1 LEKSDMQIVLF
12 GPPGAGK
19 GTQAKY
25 ISEEFNIPHVS
36 TGDILR
42 ENVREGT
49 ALGKKAK
56 AYMDK
61 GELVP
66 DAILIDIIKD
76 RLQKP
81 DTKKGFLLDGFPR
94 TLRQAEALDVIL
106 DDINKSIDVVV
117 NVDVGDNEIIRRLS
131 GRRTCRSCQATYH
144 IKSNPPKAPGICDQ
158 CGGELY
164 QRADDT
170 EAAIKHRIEVYK
182 KQTQPLID
190 YYKKKG
196 LLVDIDGEREIDEV
210 RADII
215 GILKRFQ

>member
-1 LEKSDMQIVLF
+1 MQIVLF

-19 GTQAKY
+19 GTQAKF
-25 ISEEFNIPHVS
+25 ISEEFNVPHIS

-56 AYMDK
+56 TFMDK
-61 GELVP
+61 GALVP
-66 DAILIDIIKD
+66 DEILIDIIKD

-81 DTKKGFLLDGFPR
+81 DTRKGFLLDGFPR
-94 TLRQAEALDVIL
+94 TLKQAEALDPIL
-106 DDINKSIDVVV
+106 DDINKKLDAVV
-117 NVDVGDNEIIRRLS
+117 NVDVSANELVRRLA
-131 GRRTCRSCQATYH
+131 GRRTCRSCQASYH
-144 IKSNPPKAPGICDQ
+144 VKSNPPKVQGVCDQ

-170 EAAIKHRIEVYK
+170 EAAINHRIEVYK
-182 KQTQPLID
+182 NQTQPLID

-196 LLVDIDGEREIDEV
+196 LLIDIDGEREIDEV
-210 RADII
+210 RSDVKKA
-215 GILKRFQ
+215 LERFQ

>member
-1 LEKSDMQIVLF
+1 MQIVLF

-19 GTQAKY
+19 GTQAKF
-25 ISEEFNIPHVS
+25 ISDRFNIPHIS

-49 ALGKKAK
+49 ELGKKAK
-56 AYMDK
+56 AFMDK

-66 DAILIDIIKD
+66 DNVLIDIIKD

-81 DTKKGFLLDGFPR
+81 DSRKGFLLDGFPR
-94 TLRQAEALDVIL
+94 TLKQAEALDEIL
-106 DDINKSIDVVV
+106 DDINKKLDAVI
-117 NVDVGDNEIIRRLS
+117 NVDVGASALVQRLS
-131 GRRTCRSCQATYH
+131 GRRTCKACGATYN
-144 IKSNPPKAPGICDQ
+144 ITLNPPKVAGVCDS

-170 EAAIKHRIEVYK
+170 EAAIKNRIAVYK

-196 LLVDIDGEREIDEV
+196 LLIDVDGEREIDEV
-210 RADII
+210 RSDIMKA
-215 GILKRFQ
+215 LERFQ

>member
-1 LEKSDMQIVLF
+1 MQIVLF

-19 GTQAKY
+19 GTQAKF
-25 ISEEFNIPHVS
+25 ISEKFNVPHIS

-56 AYMDK
+56 VFMDN
-61 GELVP
+61 GALVP
-66 DAILIDIIKD
+66 DELLIDLIRD

-94 TLRQAEALDVIL
+94 TIAQAEALDPIL
-106 DDINKSIDVVV
+106 DDINKNLDAVV
-117 NVDVGDNEIIRRLS
+117 NVDVGANELISRLS
-131 GRRTCRSCQATYH
+131 GRRTCRSCGATYN
-144 IKSNPPKAPGICDQ
+144 IKSNPPKVPGVCDQ

-170 EAAIKHRIEVYK
+170 EAAIKHRIEVYQ

-190 YYKKKG
+190 YYRKKG
-196 LLVDIDGEREIDEV
+196 LLIDIDGEREIDEV
-210 RADII
+210 RSD
-215 GILKRFQ
+215 ILKALERLQ

>member
-1 LEKSDMQIVLF
+1 MQIALF

-19 GTQAKY
+19 GTQAKF
-25 ISEEFNIPHVS
+25 ISEEFNIPHIS

-49 ALGKKAK
+49 PLGKKAK

-66 DAILIDIIKD
+66 DNILIDIIKD

-81 DTKKGFLLDGFPR
+81 DTRKGFLLDGYPR
-94 TLRQAEALDVIL
+94 TLKQAEALDRIL
-106 DDINKSIDVVV
+106 DDINKNLDAVV
-117 NVDVGDNEIIRRLS
+117 NVDVSASELVRRLS
-131 GRRTCRSCQATYH
+131 GRRTCRSCGATYH
-144 IKSNPPKAPGICDQ
+144 IKSKPPKVPGVCDQ

-164 QRADDT
+164 QRADDA
-170 EAAIKHRIEVYK
+170 EAAIKNRIEVYK

-196 LLVDIDGEREIDEV
+196 LLIDIDGEREIDEV
-210 RADII
+210 RSDIMKA
-215 GILKRFQ
+215 LERFQ

>member
-1 LEKSDMQIVLF
+1 MQIVLF

-19 GTQAKY
+19 GTQAKF
-25 ISEEFNIPHVS
+25 ISEKFNVPHIS

-56 AYMDK
+56 EFMDK
-61 GELVP
+61 GALVP
-66 DAILIDIIKD
+66 DELLIDIIKD

-81 DTKKGFLLDGFPR
+81 DTRKGFLLDGFPR
-94 TLRQAEALDVIL
+94 TIAQAEALDPIL
-106 DDINKSIDVVV
+106 DDINKKLDAVV
-117 NVDVGDNEIIRRLS
+117 NVDVSANELIRRLS
-131 GRRTCRSCQATYH
+131 GRRTCRACGATYH
-144 IKSNPPKAPGICDQ
+144 VKSNPPKVEGVCDL

-170 EAAIKHRIEVYK
+170 EAAIKHRIEVYQ

-190 YYKKKG
+190 YYRKKG

-210 RADII
+210 RSDIMKA
-215 GILKRFQ
+215 LERFQ

>member
-1 LEKSDMQIVLF
+1 MQIVLF

-19 GTQAKY
+19 GTQAKF
-25 ISEEFNIPHVS
+25 ISEQYNIPHVS

-56 AYMDK
+56 TYMDK

-66 DAILIDIIKD
+66 DAVLIDIIKE
-76 RLQKP
+76 RIQKP
-81 DTKKGFLLDGFPR
+81 DTRKGFLFDGFPR
-94 TLRQAEALDVIL
+94 TIPQAESLDEIL
-106 DDINKSIDVVV
+106 DDINKKLDAIVNIDVGTSELVK
-117 NVDVGDNEIIRRLS
+117 RLS
-131 GRRTCRSCQATYH
+131 GRLTCRNCGATYN
-144 IKSNPPKAPGICDQ
+144 IRTNPPKVDSICDA

-170 EAAIKHRIEVYK
+170 EAAIKNRIAVYK
-182 KQTQPLID
+182 KQTAPLID

-196 LLVDIDGEREIDEV
+196 ILVDIDGEREIDEV
-210 RADII
+210 RSDIMKA
-215 GILKRFQ
+215 LERFH

>member
-1 LEKSDMQIVLF
+1 MQIVLF

-25 ISEEFNIPHVS
+25 ISEKFNIPHIS

-56 AYMDK
+56 TFMDK
-61 GELVP
+61 GALVP
-66 DAILIDIIKD
+66 DEILIDIIKD

-94 TLRQAEALDVIL
+94 TIAQAEALDPIL
-106 DDINKSIDVVV
+106 DEINKKLDAVV
-117 NVDVGDNEIIRRLS
+117 NVDVSANELIRRLS
-131 GRRTCRSCQATYH
+131 GRRTCRSCGATYH
-144 IKSNPPKAPGICDQ
+144 VKSNPSKAAGVCDQ

-170 EAAIKHRIEVYK
+170 EAAIKHRIEVYE

-196 LLVDIDGEREIDEV
+196 LLIDVDGEREIDEV
-210 RADII
+210 RSDIMKA
-215 GILKRFQ
+215 LVRFQ

>member
-1 LEKSDMQIVLF
+1 MQVVLF

-19 GTQAKY
+19 GTQAKF
-25 ISEEFNIPHVS
+25 ISEEFNVPHIS

-56 AYMDK
+56 TYMDK

-66 DAILIDIIKD
+66 DALLIDIIKE

-81 DTKKGFLLDGFPR
+81 DTRKGFLLDGFPR
-94 TLRQAEALDVIL
+94 TLPQAEALDRIL
-106 DDINKSIDVVV
+106 DDINKNLDGVV
-117 NVDVGDNEIIRRLS
+117 NVDVNASELVRRLS
-131 GRRTCRSCQATYH
+131 GRRTCRACQATFH
-144 IKSNPPKAPGICDQ
+144 VKSNPPKVAGVCDQ

-170 EAAIKHRIEVYK
+170 EAAIKNRIEVYK
-182 KQTQPLID
+182 RQTQPLID

-196 LLVDIDGEREIDEV
+196 LLIDIDGEREIDEV
-210 RADII
+210 RSDVIKA
-215 GILKRFQ
+215 LEKFQ